1 MQPSCDPSYW
11 FFSKANWEEF
21 HDVCLESISEDT
33 LGEAD
38 PLHSLVQHITKAA
51 NECIPR
57 ATTIPKKSNPWFDEE
72 CREALKARRALD
84 ERVEHSRE
92 LRGETISAFRRSQA
106 KARQLFNQMKRQS
119 WAEYVSKLS
128 AETPIKHVWDRVREI
143 SGKNICP
150 PKQYLNGKN
159 GTTIT
164 DQKNIAKEHAAVFTD
179 NSSAHYSDT
188 FQAIKEQEERVKIDF
203 TSDNTDVYTKPF
215 RLRVLRRSIMKAK
228 YCAPGPDGIHSN
240 LLKHLPEDTL
250 KILKEILNKIWISAD
265 FPQQWRAAIVI
276 PIAKSN
282 KDHTDPLS

>member
-1 MQPSCDPSYW
+1 MTASQRQPPSPRNQTPGLIKNAGKPWRLGRPWYPWQWTLSHTDFDPNISGRDATKLW
-11 FFSKANWEEF
+11 SLPLGFSKANCEEF

-38 PLHSLVQHITKAA
+38 PLHSFVEHITKAA

-57 ATTIPKKSNPWFDEE
+57 ATTIPKKSNSWFDEE
-72 CREALKARRALD
+72 WREALKARRALD

-106 KARQLFNQMKRQS
+106 KARQLFNQKKRQS

-128 AETPIKHVWDRVREI
+128 AKTPIKHVWDRVKKI

-150 PKQYLNGKN
+150 PKQSLNGKN

-164 DQKNIAKEHAAVFTD
+164 DQTNIAKEHAAVFTD
-179 NSSAHYSDT
+179 NSSSAHYSAT

-203 TSDNTDVYTKPF
+203 Q
-215 RLRVLRRSIMKAK
+215 LRQHRCVQQT
-228 YCAPGPDGIHSN
+228 
-240 LLKHLPEDTL
+240 LPIESF
-250 KILKEILNKIWISAD
+250 E
-265 FPQQWRAAIVI
+265 AINHE
-276 PIAKSN
+276 S
-282 KDHTDPLS
+282 